1 MKKLFLASFLAYVI
15 DDLVRFINIPS
26 NKVKIA
32 FISTAADPYADKWFV
47 EKDRLSLV
55 ENGFSVTDIDI
66 KNKKEEELYGVLSDF
81 DTVFVSGGNVFY
93 LLEKTIESGF
103 DKVILKLLN
112 KGIVYVGSSAGS
124 TLLGPSLEPVK
135 TLDDPKLGPNLRN
148 FNGLNIVDFVILPHY
163 GEPKYVDRYK
173 SIINEYSDSKYKVIP
188 LSNNQAIKVVG
199 DKYEIIKK

>member
-1 MKKLFLASFLAYVI
+1 MKKLFLSSFLAYVI
-15 DDLVRFINIPS
+15 DDLIQFLNIPS
-26 NKVKIA
+26 NKVKVA
-32 FISTAADPYADKWFV
+32 FISTAADPYEDKWFV

-55 ENGFSVTDIDI
+55 ENGFNVTDIDI

-81 DTVFVSGGNVFY
+81 DTVFVSGGNAFY
-93 LLEKTIESGF
+93 LLEKSLECGF

-112 KGIVYVGSSAGS
+112 KGIVYAGSSAGS

-163 GEPKYVDRYK
+163 GEPKYEDRYK
-173 SIINEYSDSKYKVIP
+173 SIINEYADSKYKVIP